1 VDFVS
6 EMLFFAGYCC
16 SIMMIVLVSGSCA
29 IPFFFVVF
37 LQVLLIVNR
46 LGFLKKKTEPWL
58 VEKEIQ
64 FLLNF
69 GAN

>member
-1 VDFVS
+1 MDFVS

-46 LGFLKKKTEPWL
+46 LGFLKKKTEPLACGEGNTVLAEFW
-58 VEKEIQ
+58 
-64 FLLNF
+64 
-69 GAN
+69 G